1 MPPIRRRRTMAQANM
16 ASADTVSAQT
26 LRLFRPDNPAAA
38 LGLAV
43 NHLMTKPAFAKLQF
57 GDWSRILVGQI
68 NRKHYCF
75 AVDGEGRVQGFM
87 GWALA
92 SEEHAKAWA
101 EGTRPLTFEDSRGG
115 DHVVV
120 NAFSANSTKVTRFL
134 VDEARRLFKGKTA
147 LYFKRH
153 YKDGTTRIVHVPV
166 NEFVAGHI
174 ERSNVCRAASPA
186 A

>member
-1 MPPIRRRRTMAQANM
+1 MAPANNVAGQA
-16 ASADTVSAQT
+16 
-26 LRLFRPDNPAAA
+26 LRLFRPENPAAA

-75 AVDGEGRVQGFM
+75 AVDGEGQVQGFM

-101 EGTRPLTFEDSRGG
+101 DGSRPLTFEDSRSG

-134 VDEARRLFKGKTA
+134 VDEARGLFKGKAA

-166 NEFVAGHI
+166 NEFIAGHI
-174 ERSNVCRAASPA
+174 ERSAERRAAA
-186 A
+186 AAA